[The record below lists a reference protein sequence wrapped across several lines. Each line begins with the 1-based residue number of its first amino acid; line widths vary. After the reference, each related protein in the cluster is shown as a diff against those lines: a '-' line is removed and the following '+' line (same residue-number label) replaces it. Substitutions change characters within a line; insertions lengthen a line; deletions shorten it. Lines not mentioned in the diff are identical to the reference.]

1 MYLRKNRTNQQLSSH
16 FMKNN
21 PNITRVFDLLPNCV
35 LPVNKDDAFA
45 NKVNGEWKKY
55 SAIEL
60 METVNKVSLGLMK
73 LGVRKD
79 DKIAIISPNRPEW
92 NFIELGVQQLGAVS
106 VPMYPTITIEDYRYI
121 FNDAEVK
128 FIFVAGKEL
137 LAKVNE
143 ATKTLEGIQGI
154 YTFDKVDGAKNW
166 MEVIDLAKGENVAQ
180 LEPFKAAVE
189 PDDLLTLIYTS
200 GTTGQP
206 KGVMLTHHNIISNIE
221 GIVEAKSLPLLSE
234 ERALSFL
241 PLCHIYERIDVYV
254 YMYYGV
260 SIYYAESMETIAD
273 NLREVKPHVFATVP
287 RLLEK
292 VYDKIVAKGY
302 ELTGIKKQLFFW
314 ALNLGLKYDPMKPMG
329 WWYEMQLK
337 IARKLIFSKWQ
348 EALGGNIKLIASGS
362 AALQP
367 RLSRIFWAAGIPIA
381 EGYGLTETSPVISSS
396 ILSDFR
402 VGCVGTVLP
411 NVQLKI
417 AEDGEIC
424 VKGPSIMKGYY
435 KKPEATA
442 EAIDS
447 EGWFHTGDIG
457 ELSEGKYLKITD
469 RKKEIFKTS
478 GGKYVAPQLVENKLK
493 ESMLIEQAIVVGE
506 GQKFPS
512 ALLIPDFN
520 ALKEWCSRNEVDY
533 SDDSQIIKNQQVKE
547 KINEEVKSLMK
558 DIAQYQQVKK
568 VELLPKLFTIDS
580 GELTPTLKLKRKII
594 HGKYKELI
602 EGMYE

>member
-1 MYLRKNRTNQQLSSH
+1 
-16 FMKNN
+16 MKSN
-21 PNITRVFDLLPNCV
+21 PNITRVFDLLPNCT
-35 LPVNKDDAFA
+35 LPVNKNDVFA
-45 NKVNGEWKKY
+45 SKVNGEWKKY
-55 SAIEL
+55 GAKEVIEI
-60 METVNKVSLGLMK
+60 VNNVSLGLIK
-73 LGVRKD
+73 LGVKKD

-92 NFIELGVQQLGAVS
+92 NFIEMGVQQVGGVS

-128 FIFVAGKEL
+128 YIFVADNAL
-137 LAKVNE
+137 LAKVRQ
-143 ATKTLEGIQGI
+143 ATELLSGIEGV
-154 YTFDKVDGAKNW
+154 YTFDKIKGAKHW
-166 MEVIDLAKGENVAQ
+166 SEVTDLAKDENVKQ
-180 LEPFKAAVE
+180 LEPLKAAVQ

-206 KGVMLTHHNIISNIE
+206 KGVMLTHNNIIANLE
-221 GIVEAKSLPLLSE
+221 GIVEGKALDLLPE
-234 ERALSFL
+234 DVALSFL
-241 PLCHIYERIDVYV
+241 PLCHIYERTDVYV

-260 SIYYAESMETIAD
+260 SIYYAESMDTIAD
-273 NLREVKPHVFATVP
+273 NLKEVKPHVFATVP

-302 ELTGIKKQLFFW
+302 ELSGIKKQLFFW

-329 WWYEMQLK
+329 WWYDMQLK

-348 EALGGNIKLIASGS
+348 EALGGNIKLVASGS

-381 EGYGLTETSPVISSS
+381 EGYGLTETSPVISASV
-396 ILSDFR
+396 LTDFR
-402 VGCVGTVLP
+402 IGCVGTILP
-411 NVQLKI
+411 NIELKI

-435 KKPEATA
+435 KKPQATA
-442 EAIDS
+442 EAIDVD
-447 EGWFHTGDIG
+447 GWFHTGDIG

-493 ESMLIEQAIVVGE
+493 ESVLIEQAIVVGE

-512 ALLIPDFN
+512 ALVIPEFN
-520 ALKEWCSRNEVDY
+520 ALKDWCSRNGIEY
-533 SDDSQIIKNQQVKE
+533 SDDAQMIQNQKVKA
-547 KINEEVKSLMK
+547 KLDEEVKDLMK
-558 DIAQYQQVKK
+558 NIAQYEQVKK
-568 VELLPKLFTIDS
+568 IELLPKLFTIDS
-580 GELTPTLKLKRKII
+580 GELTPTLKLKRKVI
-594 HGKYKELI
+594 HNKYKDLI
-602 EGMYE
+602 EGMYD

>member
-1 MYLRKNRTNQQLSSH
+1 
-16 FMKNN
+16 MKNN
-21 PNITRVFDLLPNCV
+21 QKITRVFDLLPNCV
-35 LPVNKDDAFA
+35 LPVNKNDAFA

-55 SAIEL
+55 SAVEL
-60 METVNKVSLGLMK
+60 IETVNKVSLGLMK
-73 LGVRKD
+73 LGVKKD

-92 NFIELGVQQLGAVS
+92 NFIELGIQQLGAVS
-106 VPMYPTITIEDYRYI
+106 VPMYPTITVEDYKYI
-121 FNDAEVK
+121 FSDAEVK

-137 LAKVNE
+137 LEKVLE
-143 ATKTLEGIQGI
+143 ATQTLEGIEGI
-154 YTFDKVDGAKNW
+154 YTFDKISGAKHW
-166 MEVIDLAKGENVAQ
+166 YEVTDLAYGENIAQ
-180 LEPFKAAVE
+180 LESFKAAVE
-189 PDDLLTLIYTS
+189 PDNLLTLIYTS

-221 GIVEAKSLPLLSE
+221 GIVEAESLPLLSD

-241 PLCHIYERIDVYV
+241 PLCHIYERMDVYV

-260 SIYYAESMETIAD
+260 SVYYAESMETIGD
-273 NLREVKPHVFATVP
+273 NLKEVKPHVFATVP

-329 WWYEMQLK
+329 WWYDTQLK
-337 IARKLIFSKWQ
+337 IARKLIFSKWK

-396 ILSDFR
+396 ILNDFR
-402 VGCVGTVLP
+402 IGCVGTVLP

-493 ESMLIEQAIVVGE
+493 ESVLIEQAIVVGE

-512 ALLIPDFN
+512 ALIIPDFN
-520 ALKEWCSRNEVDY
+520 ALKEWCSRNGIDY
-533 SDDSQIIKNQQVKE
+533 GDDAQMIKNDKVKD
-547 KINEEVKSLMK
+547 KINQEVKDLMK
-558 DIAQYQQVKK
+558 SIAQYQQVKK
-568 VELLPKLFTIDS
+568 VELLPKLFTIES

-602 EGMYE
+602 EGMYES

>member
-1 MYLRKNRTNQQLSSH
+1 
-16 FMKNN
+16 MKNN
-21 PNITRVFDLLPNCV
+21 SNITRVFDLLPNCV
-35 LPVNKDDAFA
+35 LDVNKNDTFA
-45 NKVNGEWKKY
+45 NKINGEWKKY
-55 SAIEL
+55 NANEVIKI
-60 METVNKVSLGLMK
+60 VNNVSLGLMK
-73 LGVRKD
+73 LGVKKD
-79 DKIAIISPNRPEW
+79 NKIAIISPNRPEW
-92 NFIELGVQQLGAVS
+92 NFVELGIQQLGAVS
-106 VPMYPTITIEDYRYI
+106 VPMYPTITIEDYKYI

-128 FIFVAGKEL
+128 FIFVSGKDL

-154 YTFDKVDGAKNW
+154 YTFDKINDAKHW
-166 MEVIDLAKGENVAQ
+166 TEITDLAKGEDNSQ
-180 LEPFKAAVE
+180 LDPFKASVQ
-189 PDDLLTLIYTS
+189 PSDLLTLIYTS

-206 KGVMLTHHNIISNIE
+206 KGVMLTHDNIISNID
-221 GIVEAKSLPLLSE
+221 GIVTAKSLPLRSDE
-234 ERALSFL
+234 KALSFL
-241 PLCHIYERIDVYV
+241 PLCHIYERMDVYL

-260 SIYYAESMETIAD
+260 SVYYAESMETIAD
-273 NLREVKPHVFATVP
+273 NLREINPHVFATVP

-302 ELTGIKKQLFFW
+302 ELSGIKKQLFFW
-314 ALNLGLKYDPMKPMG
+314 ALKLGLKYDPMKPMG
-329 WWYEMQLK
+329 LWYDIQLK

-367 RLSRIFWAAGIPIA
+367 RLSRIFWAAGIPIV

-396 ILSDFR
+396 LLHDFR

-411 NVQLKI
+411 NIELKI

-424 VKGPSIMKGYY
+424 VKGPSVMIGYY
-435 KKPEATA
+435 KKPQATA

-447 EGWFHTGDIG
+447 DGWFHTGDIG
-457 ELSEGKYLKITD
+457 VLSEGKYLKITD

-493 ESMLIEQAIVVGE
+493 ESVLIEQAIVVGE

-520 ALKEWCSRNEVDY
+520 ALREWCNRNGIDY
-533 SDDSQIIKNQQVKE
+533 LDDLRIIKDQKVKD
-547 KINEEVKSLMK
+547 KFNEEVKELMK
-558 DIAQYQQVKK
+558 DIAQYEQVKK
-568 VELLPKLFTIDS
+568 VVLLPKIFTIDS
-580 GELTPTLKLKRKII
+580 GELTPTLKLKRKVI
-594 HGKYKELI
+594 HEKYKELI

>member
-1 MYLRKNRTNQQLSSH
+1 
-16 FMKNN
+16 MKNN
-21 PNITRVFDLLPNCV
+21 PSITRVFDLLPNCV
-35 LPVNKDDAFA
+35 LPVNKNDAFA

-55 SAIEL
+55 SATEL
-60 METVNKVSLGLMK
+60 IETVNNVSLGLMK
-73 LGVRKD
+73 LGVKKD
-79 DKIAIISPNRPEW
+79 DKIALISPNRPEW

-106 VPMYPTITIEDYRYI
+106 VPMYPTITVEDYRYI

-128 FIFVAGKEL
+128 FIFVAGKDL
-137 LAKVNE
+137 LAKVQE
-143 ATKTLEGIQGI
+143 ATQTLEGIQGV
-154 YTFDKVDGAKNW
+154 YTFDKISGANHW
-166 MEVIDLAKGENVAQ
+166 TEVTDLAKGEDVAQ

-206 KGVMLTHHNIISNIE
+206 KGVMLTHGNIIANIE
-221 GIVEAKSLPLLSE
+221 GVVLAGSLPLLSE

-273 NLREVKPHVFATVP
+273 NLREIKPHVFATVP

-292 VYDKIVAKGY
+292 VYDKIVGKGY
-302 ELTGIKKQLFFW
+302 ELTGVKKQLFFW

-329 WWYEMQLK
+329 WWYDTQLN
-337 IARKLIFSKWQ
+337 IARKLIFSKWK

-367 RLSRIFWAAGIPIA
+367 RLSRVFWAAGIPIA

-396 ILSDFR
+396 ILTDFR

-435 KKPEATA
+435 NKPEATA

-447 EGWFHTGDIG
+447 DGWFHTGDIG

-493 ESMLIEQAIVVGE
+493 ESMLIEQAIVVGD

-512 ALLIPDFN
+512 ALLIPEFN
-520 ALKEWCSRNEVDY
+520 ALKEWCSRNGIDY
-533 SDDSQIIKNQQVKE
+533 SDDAQMIKNQQVKD
-547 KINEEVKSLMK
+547 KLNEEVKDLMK
-558 DIAQYQQVKK
+558 SIAQYEQVKK
-568 VELLPKLFTIDS
+568 VELLPRLFTIDS
-580 GELTPTLKLKRKII
+580 GELTPTLKLKRKVI

>member
-1 MYLRKNRTNQQLSSH
+1 
-16 FMKNN
+16 MKNN

-35 LPVNKDDAFA
+35 LKVNKNDAFA

-55 SAIEL
+55 SAVEL
-60 METVNKVSLGLMK
+60 IETVNKVSLGLLK
-73 LGVRKD
+73 LGVKKD

-92 NFIELGVQQLGAVS
+92 NFIELGIQQLGAVS
-106 VPMYPTITIEDYRYI
+106 VPMYPTITVEDYKYI
-121 FNDAEVK
+121 FSDAEVK

-137 LAKVNE
+137 LVKVLE
-143 ATKTLEGIQGI
+143 ATQTLQGIEGIF
-154 YTFDKVDGAKNW
+154 TFDKVVGAKHW
-166 MEVIDLAKGENVAQ
+166 SEVTDLSNGENIAQ
-180 LEPFKAAVE
+180 LEPFKAAVV

-221 GIVEAKSLPLLSE
+221 GIVEAESLPLLSDE
-234 ERALSFL
+234 KALSFL
-241 PLCHIYERIDVYV
+241 PLCHIYERMDVYV

-260 SIYYAESMETIAD
+260 SVYYAESMETIGE
-273 NLREVKPHVFATVP
+273 NLKEVKPHVFATVP

-329 WWYEMQLK
+329 WWYDTQLK
-337 IARKLIFSKWQ
+337 IARKLIFSKWK

-367 RLSRIFWAAGIPIA
+367 RLSRVFWAAGIPIA

-411 NVQLKI
+411 NVELKI

-493 ESMLIEQAIVVGE
+493 ESILIEQAIVVGE

-512 ALLIPDFN
+512 ALIIPDFN
-520 ALKEWCSRNEVDY
+520 ALKEWCSRNGIDY
-533 SDDSQIIKNQQVKE
+533 TDDAQMIKNDKVKD
-547 KINEEVKSLMK
+547 KINQEVKDLMTS
-558 DIAQYQQVKK
+558 IAQYQQVKK
-568 VELLPKLFTIDS
+568 VELLPKLFTIES

-602 EGMYE
+602 EGMYES

>member
-1 MYLRKNRTNQQLSSH
+1 
-16 FMKNN
+16 MKNN
-21 PNITRVFDLLPNCV
+21 QKITRVFDLLPNCV
-35 LPVNKDDAFA
+35 LPVNKNDAFA

-55 SAIEL
+55 SAVEL
-60 METVNKVSLGLMK
+60 IETVNKVSLGLMK
-73 LGVRKD
+73 LGVKKD

-92 NFIELGVQQLGAVS
+92 NFIELGIQQLGAVS
-106 VPMYPTITIEDYRYI
+106 VPMYPTITVEDYKYI
-121 FNDAEVK
+121 FSDAEVK

-137 LAKVNE
+137 LEKVLE
-143 ATKTLEGIQGI
+143 ATQTLEGIEGI
-154 YTFDKVDGAKNW
+154 YTFDKISGAKHW
-166 MEVIDLAKGENVAQ
+166 YEVTDLACGENIAQ
-180 LEPFKAAVE
+180 LESFKAAVE
-189 PDDLLTLIYTS
+189 PDNLLTLIYTS

-221 GIVEAKSLPLLSE
+221 GIVEAESLPLLSD

-241 PLCHIYERIDVYV
+241 PLCHIYERMDVCV

-260 SIYYAESMETIAD
+260 SVYYAESMETIGD
-273 NLREVKPHVFATVP
+273 NLKEVKPHVFATVP

-329 WWYEMQLK
+329 WWYDTQLK
-337 IARKLIFSKWQ
+337 IARKLIFSKWK

-402 VGCVGTVLP
+402 IGCVGTVLP

-493 ESMLIEQAIVVGE
+493 ESVLIEQAIVVGE

-512 ALLIPDFN
+512 ALIIPDFN
-520 ALKEWCSRNEVDY
+520 ALKEWCSRNGIDY
-533 SDDSQIIKNQQVKE
+533 GDDAQMIKNDKVKD
-547 KINEEVKSLMK
+547 KINQEVKDLMK
-558 DIAQYQQVKK
+558 SIAQYQQVKK
-568 VELLPKLFTIDS
+568 VELLPKLFTIES

-602 EGMYE
+602 EGMYES

>member
-1 MYLRKNRTNQQLSSH
+1 
-16 FMKNN
+16 MKSN

-35 LPVNKDDAFA
+35 LPVNKPDAFA
-45 NKVNGEWKKY
+45 NKVNGEWRKY
-55 SAIEL
+55 SAAEVIDI
-60 METVNKVSLGLMK
+60 VDKVSIGLLK
-73 LGVRKD
+73 LGVKKD

-121 FNDAEVK
+121 FADAEVK
-128 FIFVAGKEL
+128 FIFVADAAL
-137 LAKVNE
+137 LNKVRQ
-143 ATKTLEGIQGI
+143 ATESLQGIQGI
-154 YTFDKVDGAKNW
+154 YTFDNIKGANNW
-166 MEVIDLAKGENVAQ
+166 SEVTDLAKGEDKAQ
-180 LEPFKAAVE
+180 LEPLKAAVKPE
-189 PDDLLTLIYTS
+189 DLLTLIYTS

-206 KGVMLTHHNIISNIE
+206 KGVMLTHDNIVSNIE
-221 GIVEAKSLPLLSE
+221 GLVEAKALDLLPE
-234 ERALSFL
+234 DRALSFL
-241 PLCHIYERIDVYV
+241 PLCHIYERTDVYV
-254 YMYYGV
+254 YMYNGV

-273 NLREVKPHVFATVP
+273 NLKEVKPHVFATVP

-302 ELTGIKKQLFFW
+302 ELSGIKKQLFFW

-329 WWYEMQLK
+329 WWYDTQLK

-348 EALGGNIKLIASGS
+348 EALGGNIKLVASGS

-367 RLSRIFWAAGIPIA
+367 RLSRIFWAAGIPVA
-381 EGYGLTETSPVISSS
+381 EGYGLTETSPVISAS
-396 ILSDFR
+396 ILTDFR
-402 VGCVGTVLP
+402 IGCVGTILP
-411 NVQLKI
+411 NIELKI

-435 KKPEATA
+435 KKPQATA
-442 EAIDS
+442 EAIDAD
-447 EGWFHTGDIG
+447 GWFHTGDIG

-493 ESMLIEQAIVVGE
+493 ESVLIEQAIVVGE

-512 ALLIPDFN
+512 ALLIPEFN
-520 ALKEWCSRNEVDY
+520 ALKDWCSRSGIEY
-533 SDDSQIIKNQQVKE
+533 SDDAQMIKNPKVKE
-547 KINEEVKSLMK
+547 KFDEEVKALMK
-558 DIAQYQQVKK
+558 DIAQYEQVKK
-568 VELLPKLFTIDS
+568 VELLTSLFTIDS
-580 GELTPTLKLKRKII
+580 GELTPTLKMKRKVI
-594 HGKYKELI
+594 HNKYKDLI

>member
-1 MYLRKNRTNQQLSSH
+1 
-16 FMKNN
+16 MKNN
-21 PNITRVFDLLPNCV
+21 QKITRVFDLLPNCV
-35 LPVNKDDAFA
+35 LPVNKNDAFA

-55 SAIEL
+55 SAVEL
-60 METVNKVSLGLMK
+60 IETVNKVSLGLMK
-73 LGVRKD
+73 LGVKKD
-79 DKIAIISPNRPEW
+79 DKRAIISPNRPEW
-92 NFIELGVQQLGAVS
+92 NFIELGIQQLGAVS
-106 VPMYPTITIEDYRYI
+106 VPMYPTITVEDYKYI
-121 FNDAEVK
+121 FSDAEVK

-137 LAKVNE
+137 LEKVLE
-143 ATKTLEGIQGI
+143 ATQTLEGIEGI
-154 YTFDKVDGAKNW
+154 YTFDKISGAKHW
-166 MEVIDLAKGENVAQ
+166 YEVTDLANGENIAQ

-206 KGVMLTHHNIISNIE
+206 KGVMLTHHNIVSNIE
-221 GIVEAKSLPLLSE
+221 GIVEAESLPLLSD

-241 PLCHIYERIDVYV
+241 PLCHIYERMDVYV

-260 SIYYAESMETIAD
+260 SVYYAESMETIGD
-273 NLREVKPHVFATVP
+273 NLKEVKPHVFATVP

-329 WWYEMQLK
+329 WWYDTQLK
-337 IARKLIFSKWQ
+337 IARKLIFSKWK

-402 VGCVGTVLP
+402 IGCVGTVLP

-493 ESMLIEQAIVVGE
+493 ESVLIEQAIVVGE

-512 ALLIPDFN
+512 ALIIPDFN
-520 ALKEWCSRNEVDY
+520 ALKEWCSRNGIDY
-533 SDDSQIIKNQQVKE
+533 GDDAQMIKNDKVKD
-547 KINEEVKSLMK
+547 KINQEVKDLMK
-558 DIAQYQQVKK
+558 SIAQYQQVKK
-568 VELLPKLFTIDS
+568 VELLPKLFTIES

-602 EGMYE
+602 EGMYES